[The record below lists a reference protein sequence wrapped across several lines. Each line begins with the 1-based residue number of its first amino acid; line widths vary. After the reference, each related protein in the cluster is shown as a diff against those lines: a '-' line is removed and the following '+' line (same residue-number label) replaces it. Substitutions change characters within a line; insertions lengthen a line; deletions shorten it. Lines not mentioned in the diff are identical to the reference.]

1 VATAAA
7 RRLVE
12 EIGIGG
18 IALAEVGIY
27 SYYAEDPATGRV
39 EYEYDHVLIGELPSS
54 RALLPDAAEVAELR
68 WETVASVRAGL
79 AAEASAYAPWL
90 AGVTDR
96 LTEFLDQERA
106 SGGR

>member
-1 VATAAA
+1 VAQ
-7 RRLVE
+7 
-12 EIGIGG
+12 
-18 IALAEVGIY
+18 
-27 SYYAEDPATGRV
+27 
-39 EYEYDHVLIGELPSS
+39 
-54 RALLPDAAEVAELR
+54 LR